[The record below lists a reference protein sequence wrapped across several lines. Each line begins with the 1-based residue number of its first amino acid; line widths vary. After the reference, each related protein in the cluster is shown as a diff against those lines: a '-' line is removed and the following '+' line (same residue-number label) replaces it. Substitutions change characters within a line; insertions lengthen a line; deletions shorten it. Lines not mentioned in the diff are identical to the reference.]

1 MTASRPASLSQVD
14 ARGPCSKAGIRQL
27 EQESDLTYPGRSQP
41 SAPTH
46 FPGCVVCAA
55 LRSFVKDLFSPGFT
69 RKLQAGLIST
79 LLTLTQVPHITFLLT
94 PTSRFFLFL
103 YLLVYSVQL
112 GFVPC
117 APRST
122 FLEWKC
128 CWKKKAG
135 GYRLQGPSILP
146 LVVLPVKCRPLG
158 ALSDSPPKY
167 FPRCCPVSLLPHWDS
182 KSLTQSPWVVS
193 CSN

>member
-1 MTASRPASLSQVD
+1 MHTFPADLQKLPLSTAMTASHPTPLSQVD

-27 EQESDLTYPGRSQP
+27 EQESDLTYPGHSQP
-41 SAPTH
+41 SAPSH

-69 RKLQAGLIST
+69 RKLQTGLIST

-128 CWKKKAG
+128 CWKKKQVATG
-135 GYRLQGPSILP
+135 SRVPAHRPS
-146 LVVLPVKCRPLG
+146 
-158 ALSDSPPKY
+158 SSSP
-167 FPRCCPVSLLPHWDS
+167 
-182 KSLTQSPWVVS
+182 
-193 CSN
+193 

>member
-1 MTASRPASLSQVD
+1 MQEDRVLKQAQYSWNR
-14 ARGPCSKAGIRQL
+14 KAT
-27 EQESDLTYPGRSQP
+27 SPTPGHSQP
-41 SAPTH
+41 SAPSH
-46 FPGCVVCAA
+46 FLGCVVCAA

-122 FLEWKC
+122 FFGMEMLLE
-128 CWKKKAG
+128 KKQVAPG
-135 GYRLQGPSILP
+135 SRVPAHCP
-146 LVVLPVKCRPLG
+146 L
-158 ALSDSPPKY
+158 SSSP
-167 FPRCCPVSLLPHWDS
+167 
-182 KSLTQSPWVVS
+182 
-193 CSN
+193 